1 MHLHYIK
8 GNLLDS
14 NVNYICHQVN
24 CQKVMGAGIAK
35 QIADRWPQVKEEY
48 QANNASLG
56 HISMTL
62 VGERQAVI
70 NMYAQY
76 NCGTDKRY
84 TDYEAFYSCL
94 EKIHDATKD
103 TSIIGFPYGIGCGL
117 GGGDWDIIEKMI
129 EKVLFDREVYVYYI
143 DNNYVHSSEQHKAKI
158 YCCYSQTDIGRN
170 IDKFIQNNPN
180 ANILDF
186 SVSGDEL
193 LWFLTIIYKE

>member
-1 MHLHYIK
+1 MHLHYIQ

-14 NVNYICHQVN
+14 NINYICHQVN
-24 CQKVMGAGIAK
+24 CQKVIGTGIAK

-48 QANNASLG
+48 QSNNATLG
-56 HISMTL
+56 NISMTL

-76 NCGTDKRY
+76 NYGTDKRY

-94 EKIHDATKD
+94 EKIHDVTKD

-129 EKVLFDREVYVYYI
+129 EKVLFDREVYIYCI

>member
-24 CQKVMGAGIAK
+24 CQKVMDAGIAK
-35 QIADRWPQVKEEY
+35 QIADRWLQVKEEY
-48 QANNASLG
+48 QSNNATLG
-56 HISMTL
+56 NISMTL

-76 NCGTDKRY
+76 NYGTDKRY

-94 EKIHDATKD
+94 EKIHDTTKD

-129 EKVLFDREVYVYYI
+129 EKVLFDREVYIYCI
-143 DNNYVHSSEQHKAKI
+143 DNNYVNSSEQHKAKI

-180 ANILDF
+180 ASILDF
-186 SVSGDEL
+186 SVSGNDL